1 MFQINVTHSGAGQC
15 ERVENNSHDAE
26 QGISK
31 EVVREGKRIITRL
44 KGEGW
49 TNREFKE
56 LSTLLIKKY
65 GDTETQALTHKKTK
79 LAESDPTLPLS
90 ELKSQKEAYK
100 KVLEI
105 FVNFSGQLDADA
117 MWQSSFVEQSFYKI
131 LIDEGR
137 LEYLTDKLNA
147 QQVAHVSHCSGQS
160 QAHRDNTWCD
170 NCDDSRE
177 YKHSLLLALCRM
189 KGIDCYTV
197 GDFLRG
203 LMPDHPSS

>member
-1 MFQINVTHSGAGQC
+1 MFQINAPHSGAGQC
-15 ERVENNSHDAE
+15 ERVENDSHDAE

-105 FVNFSGQLDADA
+105 FVNFSGELDADA
-117 MWQSSFVEQSFYKI
+117 MWKSNFVEQSFYKI
-131 LIDEGR
+131 LIDDGR

-160 QAHRDNTWCD
+160 QAHRNNTWCD
-170 NCDDSRE
+170 NCDDSSE
-177 YKHSLLLALCRM
+177 YKYSLLLSLCRL
-189 KGIDCYTV
+189 KGMYFYTV